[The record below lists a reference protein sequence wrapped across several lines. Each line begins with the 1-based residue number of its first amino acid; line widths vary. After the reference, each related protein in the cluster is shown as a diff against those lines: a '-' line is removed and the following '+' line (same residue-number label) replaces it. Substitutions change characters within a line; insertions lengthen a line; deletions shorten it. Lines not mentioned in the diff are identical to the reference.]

1 MAEKAASEDDF
12 HVLTPEEMVKTWM
25 LPLKV
30 AKRKAVTPVGKRYK
44 RKMFVRV
51 GTWNML
57 SFSKRKAMNPGIRE
71 VVCMTILENG

>member
-1 MAEKAASEDDF
+1 MAEKAASEDDV

-25 LPLKV
+25 LPLTV
-30 AKRKAVTPVGKRYK
+30 AKRKAVAPVGKKYK
-44 RKMFVRV
+44 RKSFVRV

-57 SFSKRKAMNPGIRE
+57 SFTKRKAMNPGIRE